1 MPLLQEGIRVEG
13 DVMGCEGFYVDRR
26 DLEEKREKAF
36 VMRAYW
42 PSPEHGM
49 RLMDLWDVAKRG
61 REFDRSEFDWR
72 ILSKLTDACMIPNT
86 IEPANLSKMGDISH
100 ELHLTVSDLLEQ
112 SGFDSLVILDWTTS
126 SAQEY
131 KGETIEE
138 IFYKE
143 EGQ

>member
-1 MPLLQEGIRVEG
+1 MEG
-13 DVMGCEGFYVDRR
+13 DLMGCEGFYVDRR
-26 DLEEKREKAF
+26 DLEERRKEAL
-36 VMRAYW
+36 VMRASW

-49 RLMDLWDVAKRG
+49 RLMDLWDVVKRG

-86 IEPANLSKMGDISH
+86 IEPANLSRMGDISY

-112 SGFDSLVILDWTTS
+112 SGFDSLIILDWMTS

-131 KGETIEE
+131 DGKAIKE

-143 EGQ
+143 EEQ